1 MNFEINSEFKPSG
14 DQPEAIKSLC
24 EGVEQKKTDQVL
36 LGVTGSGKTFT
47 MANVIYNLQRP
58 SLIFAPNK
66 TLAAQLYSE
75 MKNFFPKNCVEY
87 FVSYYDYYTP
97 EAYVAKT
104 DTYIEKESSINE
116 QIDRMRHSA
125 TRSLLE
131 RKDTII
137 VASVSCIY
145 GIGSVQS
152 YQSMTFKIKKGLEQ
166 DRDTIK
172 KKLVELQFKRNEQNF
187 LRGTFRNKGDI
198 IEIFPSHLEDRSWR
212 ISFFGDLVEDITEFD
227 PLTGKVFSSLDSVTI
242 FANSHYVTP
251 KPSLEKAIKSIKY
264 ELTDRINFFQKH
276 NKLLEAQ
283 RIEQRTKF
291 DLEMIVATGSCSGI
305 ENYSRHL
312 TGRSEGAPPPT
323 LFEYLPKNTIIFVD
337 ESHVTI
343 PQIGGM
349 YKGDRSRK
357 SNLSEHGFRLPSCRD
372 NRPLMFEEWQ
382 SFKGQT
388 IYVSATPGPWE
399 LEKTSG
405 VFIEQIVRPTGLIEP
420 TCLIREAKN
429 QVEDL
434 IEECKK
440 CIKKNLRVLVT
451 TLTKKMAEDL
461 TDYMNVSMIK
471 TKYMHSDID
480 AIERIELIKELRLGE
495 FDVLIGIN
503 LLREGLDIPEC
514 GLVAILDADKEGFLR
529 SKVSLIQTIGRAA
542 RNIEGRVILYADH
555 KTKSIESA
563 IDETDRR
570 RLKQVEYNK
579 KNKIIPKST
588 KRKIINI
595 LEIDK
600 NNNNNIKK
608 SKNNKLVGN
617 NLLQHIKQLKL
628 SMIENAENL
637 NFEKAA
643 EIRDEIKKLQKNEIG
658 LINE

>member
-1 MNFEINSEFKPSG
+1 MNFKIKSDFLPSG
-14 DQPEAIKSLC
+14 DQPEAIQQLC
-24 EGVEQKKTDQVL
+24 EGLKQNKSDQVL

-47 MANVIYNLQRP
+47 MANVIKNLQRP
-58 SLIFAPNK
+58 ALIFAPNK

-75 MKNFFPKNCVEY
+75 MKSFFPENCVEY

-97 EAYVAKT
+97 EAYVART

-125 TRSLLE
+125 TRALLE
-131 RKDTII
+131 RRDTII

-145 GIGSVQS
+145 GIGSVQA
-152 YQSMTFKIKKGLEQ
+152 YQSMTLKVSKNQEL
-166 DRDTIK
+166 DRDLFK

-198 IEIFPSHLEDRSWR
+198 LEIFPSHLEDRSWR
-212 ISFFGDLVEDITEFD
+212 ISFFGDIVEEITEFD
-227 PLTGKVFSSLDSVTI
+227 PLTGKIFKNLENITI
-242 FANSHYVTP
+242 YANSHYVTP
-251 KPSLEKAIKSIKY
+251 RPSLEKAISRIKE
-264 ELTDRINFFQKH
+264 ELKNRVEYFQNN

-291 DLEMIVATGSCSGI
+291 DLEMIAATGSCSGI

-312 TGRSEGAPPPT
+312 TGRMEGEPPPT
-323 LFEYLPKNTIIFVD
+323 LFEYLPDDTIIFID

-357 SNLSEHGFRLPSCRD
+357 ENLSEHGFRLPSCKD
-372 NRPLMFEEWQ
+372 NRPLMFEEWAK
-382 SFKGQT
+382 FKGQT
-388 IYVSATPGPWE
+388 IYVSATPGSWE

-405 VFIEQIVRPTGLIEP
+405 IFIEQIVRPTGLTEP
-420 TCLIREAKN
+420 NCLIHNAKN

-434 IEECKK
+434 IEQSKECVKK
-440 CIKKNLRVLVT
+440 KLRVLVT

-461 TDYMNVSMIK
+461 TDYLNESNIK
-471 TKYMHSDID
+471 TKYLHSDID
-480 AIERIELIKELRLGE
+480 AIERIELIKSLRLGE
-495 FDVLIGIN
+495 FDVLVGIN

-542 RNIEGRVILYADH
+542 RNINGKVILYADN
-555 KTKSIESA
+555 KTKSINEA
-563 IDETDRR
+563 IEETDRR
-570 RLKQVEYNK
+570 RKKQVEYNK
-579 KNKIIPKST
+579 VNNIKPRST
-588 KRKIINI
+588 TRKIIDI
-595 LEIDK
+595 IEINQEK
-600 NNNNNIKK
+600 NSKK
-608 SKNNKLVGN
+608 TLKETRLVGN
-617 NLLQHIKQLKL
+617 NLSAHIKELKL
-628 SMIENAENL
+628 LMIENAENL

-643 EIRDEIKKLQKNEIG
+643 EIRDEIKKLEKDEIG
-658 LINE
+658 VK